1 MPLYLYFQYAIFT
14 WSKFVL
20 FGIKLCIALWNV
32 IEKLLFFNVQVPLWR
47 LNNPAL
53 FSVKVLL
60 HQTMWILP
68 GQHLQNFQV
77 SLLYIYIYV
86 QHFFKLKF
94 LYKFINGKLK
104 PILSLS
110 FNRTVCDRFPY
121 WKNRKKVYDGIWIL
135 CFQCVCFVG
144 KYLHIKVRFS
154 IHVLDL

>member
-77 SLLYIYIYV
+77 SLLYIYMYNIFLNWNFCTSSLMV
-86 QHFFKLKF
+86 SENQFCLFLSTGLFVTVFLIERIGRKFTMGFEFFVF
-94 LYKFINGKLK
+94 
-104 PILSLS
+104 S
-110 FNRTVCDRFPY
+110 V
-121 WKNRKKVYDGIWIL
+121 
-135 CFQCVCFVG
+135 FV
-144 KYLHIKVRFS
+144 LLANICTSR
-154 IHVLDL
+154 

>member
-1 MPLYLYFQYAIFT
+1 M
-14 WSKFVL
+14 L

-77 SLLYIYIYV
+77 RLIIHTIFLMR
-86 QHFFKLKF
+86 LKF
-94 LYKFINGKLK
+94 LTSTF
-104 PILSLS
+104 LSLS
-110 FNRTVCDRFPY
+110 FNRTVCDCFPY

-135 CFQCVCFVG
+135 CFWCVCFVG
-144 KYLHIKVRFS
+144 KYLHIKVRIS
-154 IHVLDL
+154 IHVPVL